1 MKKIFISLILF
12 ISFISTAYAA
22 TGTVYCP
29 DNRDPVNLRPSI
41 NAAATQTLACDST
54 VEVISTNAGTN
65 YSSGCTTQFYQVKQ
79 GFKSGYACGTY
90 IKLNS
95 SSTTTEGKVKCIEDT
110 SPLGV
115 YSNTSRTKDSKIKD
129 LSCGTKVTILEKDAA
144 NDGRTGNVCSTKL
157 YKIQYE
163 NTIGYVCGR
172 YIEELSSSGGG
183 STSSPTTIGKS
194 TSGDNIYKK
203 ENYQTKP
210 NSDGTINCYEDTGAL
225 SLRSTPGGSSTGKS
239 LSCGAE
245 VNINSVKESSG
256 MCPYY
261 YNVTDTKGNSGY
273 VCGYYVNTTKLSSTA
288 EDYYKSHSLDDYYST
303 LRSVGFPDSYL
314 PYLAEMHARHPNW
327 KFVAEQIPLT
337 FDEVVNGENA
347 YGLNLLQGSAFDK
360 NYYSMGINSYDIL
373 KDEFYQYSTE
383 VGWYDASSEAVAYY
397 LDPRNYLNV
406 KYIFAYELL
415 HYNDAQTESAVSSIL
430 TKKSF
435 WNTVYSGKDSNISKD
450 IVTATKDIGISSFH
464 VATRVEQEIAGIS
477 TSDPRAGGS
486 FTYNGT
492 EYSNYY
498 NFFNIGVWGTDKILR
513 GMKYAID
520 NGWNTP
526 YKGIYGGSRFIYN
539 DYYKVNQDTLY
550 YEKFDVST
558 SDGNYDHQYMQ
569 NLAVVTQETN
579 KAYKAYVNNISSYI
593 NTALEFTIPVYKN
606 MPNYAVTSPKTGN
619 PNNYLKDL
627 KVNNNT
633 LSGFSYDKY
642 DYEMTVPAST
652 TKVNIS
658 AVTASNSA
666 STIGTGDISINSTE
680 KKTIIV
686 VTAESGSTRKY
697 TITIKRP
704 SSSTEDVPSINTIL
718 NNSGIKYNSD
728 YIYGIGEN
736 TSVSS
741 LINNVEAS
749 SEYANINIKDKQ
761 GNSKRNGTFVTGDK
775 VTIGNGKEEKTMNI
789 VIYGDINGDG
799 KIDRDDCLAILRQL
813 NGYTTLQSAY
823 KTAADANKDGK
834 IDRDDCLAILRHL
847 NGYTNLN
854 K

>member
-1 MKKIFISLILF
+1 MMYFSVLL
-12 ISFISTAYAA
+12 SFI
-22 TGTVYCP
+22 
-29 DNRDPVNLRPSI
+29 
-41 NAAATQTLACDST
+41 
-54 VEVISTNAGTN
+54 
-65 YSSGCTTQFYQVKQ
+65 
-79 GFKSGYACGTY
+79 
-90 IKLNS
+90 
-95 SSTTTEGKVKCIEDT
+95 
-110 SPLGV
+110 
-115 YSNTSRTKDSKIKD
+115 
-129 LSCGTKVTILEKDAA
+129 
-144 NDGRTGNVCSTKL
+144 
-157 YKIQYE
+157 
-163 NTIGYVCGR
+163 
-172 YIEELSSSGGG
+172 
-183 STSSPTTIGKS
+183 
-194 TSGDNIYKK
+194 
-203 ENYQTKP
+203 
-210 NSDGTINCYEDTGAL
+210 
-225 SLRSTPGGSSTGKS
+225 
-239 LSCGAE
+239 
-245 VNINSVKESSG
+245 
-256 MCPYY
+256 
-261 YNVTDTKGNSGY
+261 
-273 VCGYYVNTTKLSSTA
+273 
-288 EDYYKSHSLDDYYST
+288 
-303 LRSVGFPDSYL
+303 
-314 PYLAEMHARHPNW
+314 
-327 KFVAEQIPLT
+327 
-337 FDEVVNGENA
+337 
-347 YGLNLLQGSAFDK
+347 LL
-360 NYYSMGINSYDIL
+360 
-373 KDEFYQYSTE
+373 
-383 VGWYDASSEAVAYY
+383 
-397 LDPRNYLNV
+397 
-406 KYIFAYELL
+406 
-415 HYNDAQTESAVSSIL
+415 
-430 TKKSF
+430 
-435 WNTVYSGKDSNISKD
+435 
-450 IVTATKDIGISSFH
+450 SSFH
-464 VATRVEQEIAGIS
+464 IATRVEQEIAGIS

-593 NTALEFTIPVYKN
+593 NTALEFTIPVYKD
-606 MPNYAVTSPKTGN
+606 MSNYAVTSPKTGN

-633 LSGFSYDKY
+633 ISGFSYDKY
-642 DYEMTVPAST
+642 DYEITVPSST

-686 VTAESGSTRKY
+686 VTAESGSTRNY